1 MGPLPFLRPDE
12 LTRLRAQMGDDA
24 VCVPREDGET
34 WRCVC
39 GRVNSGTTCVRC
51 QRSHEEAFS
60 FSPEPE
66 KAAPAA
72 ESPAEKA
79 EFEALQSRALR
90 RQTRRLRRALALSIV
105 VLAAGV
111 LAVLCAPKPAVQTVS
126 AAQAFSSDLR

>member
-1 MGPLPFLRPDE
+1 
-12 LTRLRAQMGDDA
+12 MGDDA
-24 VCVPREDGET
+24 VCVPLEDGET

-39 GRVNSGTTCVRC
+39 GRVNSGATCVRC

-105 VLAAGV
+105 VLAVGV

>member
-1 MGPLPFLRPDE
+1 MRKPFL
-12 LTRLRAQMGDDA
+12 LAGA
-24 VCVPREDGET
+24 GE
-34 WRCVC
+34 
-39 GRVNSGTTCVRC
+39 GR
-51 QRSHEEAFS
+51 
-60 FSPEPE
+60 
-66 KAAPAA
+66 PAA

-126 AAQAFSSDLR
+126 AAQAFPPIRAGKYKKSRCNHPHTFRAGNRACRRLSRLRFLLFSENAAEEDLDADADENHTAQH